1 MYMCVRRGGARGL
14 QRGAPSHLNLVGPCF
29 PAWVTDPDQTPTS
42 AMLFQAGPQTTAC
55 GSSVCE
61 EPRKLENFPPN
72 VSLLHHALVYIS
84 TSPPQAIK
92 THAQSCP
99 PKTGLKIH
107 IAFKQTRRSES
118 RNPDLSQNDEAG
130 LFQSPPDGRL
140 ERNKQAG
147 REGRI

>member
-1 MYMCVRRGGARGL
+1 MCTPGWGEGATEGRSFTSESRGALLSCLGL
-14 QRGAPSHLNLVGPCF
+14 Q
-29 PAWVTDPDQTPTS
+29 TDPDQTPTS